1 MCGYRR
7 KPLRSNT
14 SPRAQIAEILR
25 SKPEDDIV
33 ILKEPEDDIVIF
45 RVLFYID
52 FKDTF
57 SYILT
62 AQSDVLRGVS

>member
-1 MCGYRR
+1 ML
-7 KPLRSNT
+7 LRST
-14 SPRAQIAEILR
+14 MVALCL
-25 SKPEDDIV
+25 PEDDV
-33 ILKEPEDDIVIF
+33 VIF

-62 AQSDVLRGVS
+62 AQSDVLRGA